1 MQQGRCVMNNY
12 IFFWLITALG
22 FLMFELGSPGLF
34 YFLSFSCGALIT
46 SFAGAMCATIF
57 DQAII
62 FIVSSIASFFALTKW
77 VGKTSRSTHIR
88 TNVHALIGKKGVVVT
103 PANIYSQLGYV
114 HVSGQVWAYKAL
126 NDHSFSAGSPVEI
139 VDVRGAHVVVRPS
152 IHSPKQ

>member
-1 MQQGRCVMNNY
+1 MNNY

-22 FLMFELGSPGLF
+22 FLLFELGSPGLF

-46 SFAGAMCATIF
+46 SLAGAMCASVF

-62 FIVSSIASFFALTKW
+62 FIVASVVAFFALTKW
-77 VGKTSRSTHIR
+77 VKKTSSSKYNH
-88 TNVHALIGKKGVVVT
+88 TNVHALQGKKGVIVT
-103 PANIYSQLGYV
+103 PATLDQFGYV
-114 HVSGQVWAYKAL
+114 HIGGQVWAYKAL
-126 NDHSFSAGSPVEI
+126 NDEDIPVGSSVEI